1 MLETKTKG
9 FLEPFK
15 PFRDVECVPRHQ
27 DITSSTELSHSSVIG
42 YVESLKKRV
51 AELKHN
57 VQSSSRKRAR
67 TENHRAESSADGPLL
82 AEPVSTRAQD
92 AVSVVSS
99 HASARTAT
107 RRGHED
113 SSVRATMGAIGFLSR
128 SAMAEPRGQSDE
140 LPRKFS
146 LGEIISGALAIDG
159 RDPSK
164 ASPAPKT
171 PTIDGHLLPLTHD
184 ATSSHL
190 RRFLDSI
197 VFLPYLDEASLL
209 EQYDIVVANNDRP
222 DRGGRINPLH
232 FFNVHMALAIGI
244 LMSPDSAHLSMLSS
258 GYHAVAANQVHSIL
272 RSEVSLEHVHCMVML
287 LLYSLLS
294 STGGSAWHLLGLTVK
309 TCISLGLHREP
320 DAHADLTMAE
330 ANKRRWLFWT
340 VYSLDRS
347 LSIAMDR
354 PFSIQDDDI
363 SVQVPPEEE
372 DAAVPVQHISRK
384 LHLSRDILLWNAHDV
399 EMDAIGTSEQFVDR
413 CYARFAQGGFTGT
426 FIDAYDIF
434 HAAVVC
440 VCLAWRMSQQ
450 PPAERRLTKVTGTL
464 HKASTLVT
472 AIASRF
478 PALAS
483 FQRVLLAL
491 STCVMGEKHSD
502 FNMITSEAF
511 SPMIPRRIQQFI
523 RYTFT

>member
-1 MLETKTKG
+1 MLNGTDFGASRPTPYHN
-9 FLEPFK
+9 FPPIDCSLLIV
-15 PFRDVECVPRHQ
+15 D
-27 DITSSTELSHSSVIG
+27 S
-42 YVESLKKRV
+42 YVESLKRRV
-51 AELKHN
+51 AELEHN

-67 TENHRAESSADGPLL
+67 TENHRAESADGPLL
-82 AEPVSTRAQD
+82 ADPVSTRAQD

-184 ATSSHL
+184 ATSGHL

-197 VFLPYLDEASLL
+197 VFLPYLDEAGLL

-222 DRGGRINPLH
+222 DHGGRINPLH
-232 FFNVHMALAIGI
+232 VFNVHMALAIGI

-258 GYHAVAANQVHSIL
+258 GYHAVAANQLHSIL

-320 DAHADLTMAE
+320 DAHSDLTMAE

-363 SVQVPPEEE
+363 LVQ
-372 DAAVPVQHISRK
+372 R
-384 LHLSRDILLWNAHDV
+384 R
-399 EMDAIGTSEQFVDR
+399 
-413 CYARFAQGGFTGT
+413 
-426 FIDAYDIF
+426 
-434 HAAVVC
+434 
-440 VCLAWRMSQQ
+440 RM
-450 PPAERRLTKVTGTL
+450 
-464 HKASTLVT
+464 
-472 AIASRF
+472 
-478 PALAS
+478 
-483 FQRVLLAL
+483 
-491 STCVMGEKHSD
+491 
-502 FNMITSEAF
+502 
-511 SPMIPRRIQQFI
+511 QQFPFSTSQENFI
-523 RYTFT
+523 

>member
-1 MLETKTKG
+1 MSSASSGREPSNSVGTPDVSSETPRTRPIACVRCWKRKQKVSSSPSS
-9 FLEPFK
+9 PFEGTDFGASR
-15 PFRDVECVPRHQ
+15 PAPYHNFPPIDCSLLIV
-27 DITSSTELSHSSVIG
+27 DS

-340 VYSLDRS
+340 VYSLDRYPQRKR
-347 LSIAMDR
+347 MQQF
-354 PFSIQDDDI
+354 PFS
-363 SVQVPPEEE
+363 
-372 DAAVPVQHISRK
+372 
-384 LHLSRDILLWNAHDV
+384 
-399 EMDAIGTSEQFVDR
+399 TSQEN
-413 CYARFAQGGFTGT
+413 
-426 FIDAYDIF
+426 FI
-434 HAAVVC
+434 
-440 VCLAWRMSQQ
+440 
-450 PPAERRLTKVTGTL
+450 
-464 HKASTLVT
+464 
-472 AIASRF
+472 
-478 PALAS
+478 
-483 FQRVLLAL
+483 
-491 STCVMGEKHSD
+491 
-502 FNMITSEAF
+502 
-511 SPMIPRRIQQFI
+511 
-523 RYTFT
+523 